1 MYNQLA
7 ISSSSSSSSY
17 YESLKIL
24 EADVQHANTLAE
36 AIPMGKN
43 NVRLQMKLVQSNF
56 ASLLLFLLRWMDLS
70 CSCLLPRYFNLFH
83 VLVYKVHSDGQPKL
97 TTHGRKATISEF
109 YGKQTCNR
117 CWGFS
122 VSNFGTNV
130 VLSFEGVIL
139 PSLQLLHSNLDEL
152 ANADLGFDLKRLS
165 KKITKEARSSRFSNA
180 GFDREEECGICLET
194 CTKMVLPNCCHSMC
208 IKCYRNWNLKSQSCP
223 FCRGSMKRV
232 NSEDLWVLAGDNDVV
247 DTRTASREDLFRFYL
262 YISSLPK
269 DYPEA
274 LFLVYYE
281 YSNLI

>member
-1 MYNQLA
+1 MYNQLT
-7 ISSSSSSSSY
+7 ISSSSSSSSSSY

-43 NVRLQMKLVQSNF
+43 NVRLQMKLVHSNF
-56 ASLLLFLLRWMDLS
+56 ASLLLILLRWIDLS
-70 CSCLLPRYFNLFH
+70 CSCFVPRYLNLFH

-109 YGKQTCNR
+109 YG
-117 CWGFS
+117 
-122 VSNFGTNV
+122 
-130 VLSFEGVIL
+130 VIL

-152 ANADLGFDLKRLS
+152 ETGDIGFDLKRLS
-165 KKITKEARSSRFSNA
+165 KKITKEARSGSSRFTSA
-180 GFDREEECGICLET
+180 GLEREEECGICLET

-232 NSEDLWVLAGDNDVV
+232 NSEDLWVLAGDHDVV
-247 DTRTASREDLFRFYL
+247 DARTASREDLFRFYL
-262 YISSLPK
+262 YINSLPK

>member
-7 ISSSSSSSSY
+7 ISSSSSSSSSSSY

-24 EADVQHANTLAE
+24 EADVQHANSLAE

-43 NVRLQMKLVQSNF
+43 NVRLQMKLVHSNF
-56 ASLLLFLLRWMDLS
+56 ASLLLILLQWIDLS
-70 CSCLLPRYFNLFH
+70 CSCLIPRYLNLFH
-83 VLVYKVHSDGQPKL
+83 VLVYKVQSDGQPKL

-109 YGKQTCNR
+109 YG
-117 CWGFS
+117 
-122 VSNFGTNV
+122 
-130 VLSFEGVIL
+130 VIL
-139 PSLQLLHSNLDEL
+139 PSLQLLHSSNLDEL
-152 ANADLGFDLKRLS
+152 QSADIGFDLKRLS
-165 KKITKEARSSRFSNA
+165 KKITKEARSSRFTSA
-180 GFDREEECGICLET
+180 GLEREEECGICLET

-247 DTRTASREDLFRFYL
+247 DARTASREDLFRFYL
-262 YISSLPK
+262 YINSLPK

-281 YSNLI
+281 YSNLL

>member
-1 MYNQLA
+1 MYNQMA
-7 ISSSSSSSSY
+7 ISSSSSSSSSSPSSY

-43 NVRLQMKLVQSNF
+43 NVRLQMKLVHSNF

-70 CSCLLPRYFNLFH
+70 CSC
-83 VLVYKVHSDGQPKL
+83 
-97 TTHGRKATISEF
+97 
-109 YGKQTCNR
+109 
-117 CWGFS
+117 
-122 VSNFGTNV
+122 
-130 VLSFEGVIL
+130 VIL

-165 KKITKEARSSRFSNA
+165 KKITKEARSSSRFSNA
-180 GFDREEECGICLET
+180 AFDREEECGICLET

-262 YISSLPK
+262 YINSLPK